1 MKKFKSTLMSPSV
14 IRDRFAHRQELAFLK
29 TFSAID
35 DISSTHDALKTLRET
50 PDPTLT
56 REGRAMRF
64 QSNYEKGLA
73 RVSKSAQT
81 AISELYELEQAVKA
95 SARKAAGLDENLP
108 ESQAQ
113 EIRNALR
120 SMSPADREKVVQNA
134 VASNDNATIRAIT
147 QSPASFLYGDLK
159 TPVNALV
166 EVLLESASP
175 GFKERLDEINSATDF
190 VGASVKSFSE
200 ATGKLRDFLAED
212 EGAQQ
217 LAASKTAEAILS
229 Q

>member
-1 MKKFKSTLMSPSV
+1 
-14 IRDRFAHRQELAFLK
+14 
-29 TFSAID
+29 
-35 DISSTHDALKTLRET
+35 
-50 PDPTLT
+50 
-56 REGRAMRF
+56 MRF

-166 EVLLESASP
+166 EVLLETASP